1 VAYYYRLNKIKYM
14 KKSVLTIILFTF
26 LFSSCDPMATATIC
40 NKSKHEIF
48 VFIEFDK
55 NYLLERTDL
64 TERDM
69 VRLDLPAIEVDT
81 LNLRGKYKI
90 MPDSCCVLDF
100 NRGYEVWFHRF
111 SKLTII
117 SGIDTLKLK
126 SKKEIKEAF
135 KEEEDGYYLKIKSR
149 H

>member
-1 VAYYYRLNKIKYM
+1 M
-14 KKSVLTIILFTF
+14 KKSLVKIVLFSF

-40 NKSKHEIF
+40 NKSKNDIF

-64 TERDM
+64 TKSDI
-69 VRLDLPAIEVDT
+69 VKVDLPAIEVDT
-81 LNLRGKYKI
+81 RNLKGKYKI
-90 MPDSCCVLDF
+90 MPDSCYMLDY
-100 NRGYEVWFHRF
+100 NRGYEVWFHQF

-117 SGIDTLKLK
+117 SGEDTLKLK
-126 SKKEIKEAF
+126 SKMEIKEAF
-135 KEEEDGYYLKIKSR
+135 KEEEDGYYYLKINAS